1 MSSGF
6 KWGHVESCV
15 SYGAKWDQVGTSEV
29 KLVKQSQVI
38 SGKVNCYKFIVSFN
52 FLLPYCQIK
61 MIIVYKFCHL

>member
-38 SGKVNCYKFIVSFN
+38 LGKSIATS
-52 FLLPYCQIK
+52 LLLILIFRYLFGK
-61 MIIVYKFCHL
+61 

>member
-1 MSSGF
+1 MSIGF

-38 SGKVNCYKFIVSFN
+38 LGKSIATSLLFI
-52 FLLPYCQIK
+52 
-61 MIIVYKFCHL
+61 